1 MRTQAKLRQKGRTIL
16 LSAFLGLAL
25 AAGAVSPAFATGSS
39 TSSKSMNKADTKR
52 GNGHCAKGQCCSTGK
67 GDLSHYGNGGG
78 KGNGV
83 NVGKR
88 SAGCVVKAYKKNPPK
103 QQRNGSAKTGQGDRN
118 HGTSPKH
125 RMSCDSAVKPPVVKP
140 PAVKPSVVTPSVVT
154 PSVVKPSVVV
164 SPPGRTPVGGS
175 PVVARTVV
183 RSPVA
188 GSPVVASAVR
198 TPVVGS
204 PPEAASNPLPLSSAA
219 GRADTS
225 GQLAAGGFAAFA
237 ALLALGAG
245 FVLRRRRGD
254 V

>member
-1 MRTQAKLRQKGRTIL
+1 M
-16 LSAFLGLAL
+16 S
-25 AAGAVSPAFATGSS
+25 
-39 TSSKSMNKADTKR
+39 KADTKR

-67 GDLSHYGNGGG
+67 GALSHYGNGGG
-78 KGNGV
+78 KGKGV
-83 NVGKR
+83 NVGRR
-88 SAGCVVKAYKKNPPK
+88 SAGCVVKAHKKNPPK

-125 RMSCDSAVKPPVVKP
+125 RVNCDSAVKPPVVKP
-140 PAVKPSVVTPSVVT
+140 PLVKPPVGKPPVGKPPVGKPPVGK
-154 PSVVKPSVVV
+154 PPVVKPSVVKPPV
-164 SPPGRTPVGGS
+164 VVVPGRTPVGGT

-183 RSPVA
+183 RTPVA